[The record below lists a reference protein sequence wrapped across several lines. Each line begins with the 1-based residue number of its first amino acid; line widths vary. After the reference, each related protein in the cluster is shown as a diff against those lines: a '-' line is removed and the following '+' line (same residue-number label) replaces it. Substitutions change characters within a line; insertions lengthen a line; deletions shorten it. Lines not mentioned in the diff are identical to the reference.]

1 MNNSKKEYPINGLE
15 LDCISK
21 YGRKYLCFVNN
32 ITGIKKFA
40 KKKLNRRFRRF
51 NKQYIG

>member
-1 MNNSKKEYPINGLE
+1 MNNTKKEYPISGLE

-21 YGRKYLCFVNN
+21 NGRKYLCFVNN
-32 ITGIKKFA
+32 IGGIKTFA
-40 KKKLNRRFRRF
+40 KNQLNRRLRRF